1 MWLRAAGAFSGS
13 RWSIQ
18 SASAAR
24 REREMK
30 LDDFMILYRYK
41 SKVSHYTYGGVFTLC
56 GKERKVGWYLQAEI
70 SQRDRDECRSC
81 LKILKREGIV

>member
-1 MWLRAAGAFSGS
+1 MN
-13 RWSIQ
+13 
-18 SASAAR
+18 AAR

-56 GKERKVGWYLQAEI
+56 GKTRKDGWCLQAEI
-70 SQRDRDECRSC
+70 YQRDRDECRSC
-81 LKILKREGIV
+81 LKILKREGIL